1 MLRYVT
7 VLCVVAALCSGAPQ
21 QNNQDVQILRFDNDV
36 QVDGYS
42 FAYETSDGTSRQEEG
57 KLDNPQ
63 SENAALTVTGQY
75 AYVAPDGKHY
85 TVTFTAGPNGFQPK
99 TSLGQRK

>member
-1 MLRYVT
+1 MLSNTNFNSVIH
-7 VLCVVAALCSGAPQ
+7 G
-21 QNNQDVQILRFDNDV
+21 NDLFIQTNFV
-36 QVDGYS
+36 HS
-42 FAYETSDGTSRQEEG
+42 YETSDGTSRQEEG

-63 SENAALTVTGQY
+63 SEDAALTVNGQY
-75 AYVAPDGKHY
+75 SYVAPDGKHY

>member
-1 MLRYVT
+1 MLKYVT
-7 VLCVVAALCSGAPQ
+7 IACVLAALCSAAPQ
-21 QNNQDVQILRFDNDV
+21 QDVQILRFDNDV
-36 QVDGYS
+36 NVDGYS

-75 AYVAPDGKHY
+75 AFVAPDGKHY
-85 TVTFTAGPNGFQPK
+85 TVTFTAGPNGYQPK
-99 TSLGQRK
+99 TSLGQKK

>member
-1 MLRYVT
+1 MIINFLYKKT
-7 VLCVVAALCSGAPQ
+7 KKLVLTWVFPFS
-21 QNNQDVQILRFDNDV
+21 
-36 QVDGYS
+36 
-42 FAYETSDGTSRQEEG
+42 YETSDGTSRQEEG

-99 TSLGQRK
+99 TSLGQK

>member
-1 MLRYVT
+1 MLKYVV
-7 VLCVVAALCSGAPQ
+7 VLSVVAALCAGAPQ
-21 QNNQDVQILRFDNDV
+21 QNPQDVQILRYDSNV
-36 QVDGYS
+36 EPDGYN

-57 KLDNPQ
+57 KLDNPD

-75 AYVAPDGKHY
+75 SYVAPDGKHY

-99 TSLGQRK
+99 TSLGQ